1 MAGAV
6 AEPITIEKL
15 ASMTPADQQAYIS
28 GLPADQQ
35 AAAQAA
41 LAAQNKRNI
50 MQAGA
55 DYMARTIDKT
65 ALCTMTNG
73 GALSQA
79 WPASGGSLSFTVP
92 QTLNGWMRGFVIRL
106 SLTVNLAAGTSAV
119 YALTAGGVLSLIQN
133 VVLWY
138 GNNQISI
145 PLRVLLDYYQLQGIW
160 QQNPWENIASIGRN
174 VATLDTYLSNGNAYP
189 VATGNN
195 TWVVEVF
202 VPCNW
207 VHLLDVRGMLPISG
221 GATQPTIQLT
231 CNSAPLGADPMKN
244 TLYAVSG
251 SGHQV
256 TISGTVQV
264 LAKYRDG
271 DTLTTRQKLALSL
284 GNLGTMQA
292 FYDGTLNNLAANQTQ
307 PYQIKHIGRH
317 YYVLAYVI
325 DAQASN
331 VFCLDSN
338 LSQIDMTRD
347 ASGSNTI
354 WRAGGDTN
362 IDVREWLVDTG
373 RRVLKQ
379 DVQEGVIPFV
389 MAPVT
394 NTVNPD
400 NADGIAVFDNT
411 PGAGWPAAQFRVKVG
426 AVGALGSGPRIEYY
440 TIYEN
445 ASPLITIG

>member
-1 MAGAV
+1 MAVGV
-6 AEPITIEKL
+6 AQPVSIEQL
-15 ASMTPADQQAYIS
+15 ASMTPAAQQAYIS
-28 GLPADQQ
+28 GLPADDQ
-35 AAAQAA
+35 AKAQAA
-41 LAAQNKRNI
+41 LAAQNRRNI

-65 ALCTMTNG
+65 AVCVMTNG

-79 WPASGGSLSFTVP
+79 WPAAGGSLSFTAP

-106 SLTVNLAAGTSAV
+106 NLTVNLAAGTSAI

-133 VVLWY
+133 VILQY

-145 PLRVLLDYYQLQGIW
+145 PLRVLLDYYQLQGVW

-174 VATLDTYLSNGNAYP
+174 ITTIDTYLSNGNAFP

-195 TWVVEVF
+195 TWTVEVF
-202 VPCNW
+202 VPLNW
-207 VHLLDVRGMLPISG
+207 VHLLDVRGMVPMSG
-221 GATQPTIQLT
+221 GQTQPTIQLT

-251 SGHQV
+251 SGHAV
-256 TISGTVQV
+256 TVSGTVQV

-292 FYDGTLNNLAANQTQ
+292 FYDGTLNSLAANQTQ
-307 PYQIKHIGRH
+307 PYQLKHIGRH

-325 DAQASN
+325 DAQASQT
-331 VFCLDSN
+331 FCADSN
-338 LSQIDMTRD
+338 ISQIDLTRD
-347 ASGSNTI
+347 AAGSNVI

-362 IDVREWLVDTG
+362 VDVREWFADL
-373 RRVLKQ
+373 RRGLKQ
-379 DVQEGVIPFV
+379 DLQEGVIPFV
-389 MAPVT
+389 AAPVT
-394 NTVNPD
+394 NTVNLD
-400 NADGIAVFDNT
+400 NNDGIAVFDNT
-411 PGAGWPAAQFRVKVG
+411 PGAGWPAAQMRVKVG
-426 AVGALGSGPRIEYY
+426 AVGAVGSGPRIEYY

-445 ASPLITIG
+445 PSGLITIG